1 MTSTQTAP
9 AHITATYQIRAKFPR
24 LRRSGPVAIVHSG
37 SKCTIFACL
46 CGASH
51 SAESTRRGRSAKHV
65 SEFFAAHK
73 DCAQSL
79 ASRLPTLTLSIK
91 NARHGRCATS
101 FPVLSEATN

>member
-1 MTSTQTAP
+1 MTQTATP
-9 AHITATYQIRAKFPR
+9 ITTLRTKFKT
-24 LRRSGPVAIVHSG
+24 LRRTRSVAIVHSG

-51 SAESTRRGRSAKHV
+51 SAESTRRGRAAKHV

-73 DCAQSL
+73 DCAQTL
-79 ASRLPTLTLSIK
+79 ASRLASLTLVHC

-101 FPVLSEATN
+101 FPVLSEITN

>member
-1 MTSTQTAP
+1 MTQTATP
-9 AHITATYQIRAKFPR
+9 ITTLRTKFKT
-24 LRRSGPVAIVHSG
+24 LRRTRSVAIVHSG

-65 SEFFAAHK
+65 CEFFAQHK
-73 DCAQSL
+73 DCAQAL
-79 ASRLPTLTLSIK
+79 AGRLATLALSIK

-101 FPVLSEATN
+101 FPVLSETTN